1 MYLGPLF
8 NFSLWASIHYL
19 SNINLDYNFLKYSS
33 VFINSKKRPL
43 PTQRSNQ
50 ENFGFLES
58 HSCDEQLKKQKQKLQ
73 PVHSSLIDFF
83 FFFWPYHAGRQDPS
97 FLTKDQ
103 THAPRIGNTECYH
116 WTTRK
121 FPLYRSL
128 KILGW
133 LRDLL

>member
-83 FFFWPYHAGRQDPS
+83 FFFGHIMQAG
-97 FLTKDQ
+97 
-103 THAPRIGNTECYH
+103 
-116 WTTRK
+116 
-121 FPLYRSL
+121 
-128 KILGW
+128 KILVS
-133 LRDLL
+133 